1 MAEGQ
6 QKKTQTATENDK
18 GTEGKGKGRQHGKFR
33 RQGTEHKKKDPDAV
47 PILKYGPGNNF
58 MRFKEALLKKA
69 LEDYGTLGKVIKQ
82 GKIEPL
88 KEPDKTGVDLAD
100 EFSRMEYVENM
111 RTYRKL
117 KTEQEQ
123 QKPKYL
129 SDESL
134 DAVQKV
140 QNWED
145 IEKEV
150 DPERLWQAI
159 EEKHKVHST
168 SEVAAVIK
176 LEARNQ
182 LQSLRQGGF
191 ESIISY
197 KQRYNN
203 ALQAY
208 HDQGNLKKDGIDQA
222 MDFFHGLDNGR
233 YADFK
238 VQYLNGL
245 QVKSIPAPTDL
256 NTVFNLTNNW
266 LKPKALAGGGY
277 ASTYATKVDHVEK
290 KKKIVWAT
298 QGRHSGRRKKAAF
311 QETRVLHLRR

>member
-6 QKKTQTATENDK
+6 QKKTQTATEDDK
-18 GTEGKGKGRQHGKFR
+18 GTEGKGKGRQNGRFR
-33 RQGTEHKKKDPDAV
+33 RQGTEQKKRDPDAV

-58 MRFKEALLKKA
+58 MRFKEALSKKT
-69 LEDYGTLGKVIKQ
+69 LEDYGTLGKLIKQ

-88 KEPDKTGVDLAD
+88 EEPDRSDIDITD
-100 EFSRMEYVENM
+100 EFSRMEYIENM

-117 KTEQEQ
+117 KTDQEQ
-123 QKPKYL
+123 QKPKLYATILKYL

-140 QNWED
+140 QDWED
-145 IEKEV
+145 IEKAV
-150 DPERLWQAI
+150 DPERLWKAI

-182 LQSLRQGGF
+182 LQNLRQGGF

-208 HDQGNLKKDGIDQA
+208 YQSA
-222 MDFFHGLDNGR
+222 
-233 YADFK
+233 
-238 VQYLNGL
+238 
-245 QVKSIPAPTDL
+245 
-256 NTVFNLTNNW
+256 
-266 LKPKALAGGGY
+266 KPN
-277 ASTYATKVDHVEK
+277 V
-290 KKKIVWAT
+290 
-298 QGRHSGRRKKAAF
+298 
-311 QETRVLHLRR
+311 